1 MSRLAP
7 LASPAVARVGV
18 FTAAILAAVQV
29 NAQFAVTNLVTDD
42 QSVNAAAITDGHL
55 LNGWGLA
62 SSGTSPFWVSS
73 NGSSLAVIYNVTP
86 GADATTKAGLEV
98 TIPGDGTVTGQAF
111 SNVAGNFNGDT
122 FLFVNEDG
130 TVSGWRNALG
140 ASAEVLQTGLPINSY
155 KGAAVSVSGGN
166 AYLFAANFASGA
178 VDVLKGNPGAPNLTG
193 NFTDPGLPSG
203 YAPFNVQNLGGTIY
217 VTYAQRDAATGDD
230 VAGAGHG
237 FVDAFDTNGNFLQR
251 IATQGVLNSPWGLAI
266 APPSFGAI
274 AGDLLVGNFGNGMI
288 NAFDLTTLANEGPLM
303 SASSAPL
310 VIDGLWGLAVGNDGS
325 AGSSSRVYFSAG
337 PDDES
342 HGLFGVIQRVPEPA
356 ACPLL
361 VVGFVV
367 IWRKSPLRNGTHLAD
382 KCMKA

>member
-1 MSRLAP
+1 M
-7 LASPAVARVGV
+7 
-18 FTAAILAAVQV
+18 AAALSAAVQA
-29 NAQFAVTNLVTDD
+29 NAQFAVKNLVTDD

-55 LNGWGLA
+55 LNGWGIS
-62 SSGTSPFWVSS
+62 SSGTSPFWVSA

-122 FLFVNEDG
+122 FLFVSEDG

-140 ASAEVLQTGLPINSY
+140 TNAEVLQTGLAINSY
-155 KGAAVSVSGGN
+155 KGATVSISGGDV
-166 AYLFAANFASGA
+166 YLFAANFATGA
-178 VDVLKGNPGAPNLTG
+178 VDVLKGNSGAPNLTG

-217 VTYAQRDAATGDD
+217 VTYAQRDAGTGDD

-237 FVDAFDTNGNFLQR
+237 FVDAFDTNGNFLKR
-251 IATQGVLNSPWGLAI
+251 IATQDVLNSPWGLAI